1 MKRYILLLVLLTTVL
16 LVACGNNATDKQT
29 GTAKENDSENAVKN
43 TNEEQINNR
52 KFKVTLP
59 KAVDQLKETYSSAS
73 LTGVELEKDWGNFV
87 YEVSGVDDERSYKVE
102 INAETGELMSKKA
115 KKLDKED
122 RGGVEKQQ
130 DSFTLDDLM
139 TMDEVME
146 LTLKEAGKGY
156 VTQLTLE
163 KELDFRF
170 YEITVMDGDKES
182 TYKIDAKTG
191 KVLEVEE
198 N

>member
-1 MKRYILLLVLLTTVL
+1 MKRYLLLLVLLTTVL

-170 YEITVMDGDKES
+170 YEITVMDRDKES

-198 N
+198 D

>member
-1 MKRYILLLVLLTTVL
+1 MKRYLLLLVLLTTVL

-102 INAETGELMSKKA
+102 INAEKSDIADKHPNHLSIWLTVA
-115 KKLDKED
+115 K
-122 RGGVEKQQ
+122 
-130 DSFTLDDLM
+130 
-139 TMDEVME
+139 
-146 LTLKEAGKGY
+146 
-156 VTQLTLE
+156 
-163 KELDFRF
+163 
-170 YEITVMDGDKES
+170 
-182 TYKIDAKTG
+182 
-191 KVLEVEE
+191 
-198 N
+198 

>member
-1 MKRYILLLVLLTTVL
+1 MKRYLLLLVLLTTVL

-130 DSFTLDDLM
+130 DSFTRDDLM

-170 YEITVMDGDKES
+170 YEITVIDGDKES

-198 N
+198 D

>member
-1 MKRYILLLVLLTTVL
+1 MKRYLLLLVLLTTVL

-170 YEITVMDGDKES
+170 YEITIMDGDKES

-198 N
+198 D

>member
-1 MKRYILLLVLLTTVL
+1 MKRYLLLLVLLTTVL

-198 N
+198 D

>member
-1 MKRYILLLVLLTTVL
+1 MKRYLLLLVLLTTVL

-87 YEVSGVDDERSYKVE
+87 YEVSGVDDEHSYKVE

-198 N
+198 D

>member
-1 MKRYILLLVLLTTVL
+1 MKRYLLILVLLTTVL
-16 LVACGNNATDKQT
+16 LVACGKNATDKQT
-29 GTAKENDSENAVKN
+29 CTAKENDSENAVKN

-198 N
+198 D

>member
-1 MKRYILLLVLLTTVL
+1 MKRYLLLLVLLTTVL

-115 KKLDKED
+115 EKLDKED

-198 N
+198 D

>member
-1 MKRYILLLVLLTTVL
+1 MKRYLLLLVLLTTVL

-59 KAVDQLKETYSSAS
+59 RAVDQLKETYSSAS

-198 N
+198 D

>member
-1 MKRYILLLVLLTTVL
+1 MKRYLLLLVLLTTVL

-130 DSFTLDDLM
+130 ASFTLDDLM

-198 N
+198 D

>member
-1 MKRYILLLVLLTTVL
+1 MKRYLLLLVLLTTVL

-73 LTGVELEKDWGNFV
+73 LTGVELKKDWGNFV

-198 N
+198 D

>member
-1 MKRYILLLVLLTTVL
+1 MKRYLLLLVLLTTVL

-52 KFKVTLP
+52 KFEVTLP

-198 N
+198 D

>member
-198 N
+198 D

>member
-1 MKRYILLLVLLTTVL
+1 MKRYLLLLVLLTTVL

-191 KVLEVEE
+191 KVLEAEE
-198 N
+198 D